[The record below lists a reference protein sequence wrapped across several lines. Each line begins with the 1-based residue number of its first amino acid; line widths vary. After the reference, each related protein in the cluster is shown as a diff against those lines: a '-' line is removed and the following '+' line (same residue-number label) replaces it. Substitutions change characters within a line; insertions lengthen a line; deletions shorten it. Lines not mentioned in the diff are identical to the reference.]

1 MKMKPFI
8 RISALLLVMVLTA
21 PAHSQNSVQVIRARQ
36 ANQFAFKA
44 PREMVKAQVEVLAE
58 NGNRIDSQQLM
69 KRKMVIDF
77 TALPKGNYTIVVKK
91 DGKAESFAY
100 KRN

>member
-1 MKMKPFI
+1 
-8 RISALLLVMVLTA
+8 MVLAA
-21 PAHSQNSVQVIRARQ
+21 PAHSQNSVQVIRTRH

-44 PREMVKAQVEVLAE
+44 PREMVRAQVEVLTE
-58 NGNRIDSQQLM
+58 NGNRVDSQQLM

-77 TALPKGNYTIVVKK
+77 TALPEGNYTIVVKK